1 MIRHTFYYYVFVNL
15 FSNICINPILIGI
28 YINLYIILIIK
39 WWNFFFSPYSTPKVK
54 ILVPSL
60 IFIIIIESN

>member
-39 WWNFFFSPYSTPKVK
+39 WWNFFFSILYSQSKNFGSV
-54 ILVPSL
+54 
-60 IFIIIIESN
+60 SNFYYYY